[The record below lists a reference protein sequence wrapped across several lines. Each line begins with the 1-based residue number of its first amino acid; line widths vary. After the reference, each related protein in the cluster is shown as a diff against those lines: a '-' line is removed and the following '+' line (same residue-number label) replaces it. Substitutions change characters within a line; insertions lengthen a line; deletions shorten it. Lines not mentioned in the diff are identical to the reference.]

1 MNLELL
7 HPFAHHCQHRHNS
20 SPLHVK
26 LKVLDL
32 LQGHNLTMLIKSL
45 INTLTWLKS
54 DAILSVVDRTVA
66 IFTTRCT
73 ILLYEFQE
81 CY

>member
-7 HPFAHHCQHRHNS
+7 HPFAHHCQHRHNN

-45 INTLTWLKS
+45 TNTITWLKS
-54 DAILSVVDRTVA
+54 DTILSVVDRTVA
-66 IFTTRCT
+66 IFTTGCT
-73 ILLYEFQE
+73 ILLYEFQV